1 MRFIAFAALMGAS
14 HAGATGA
21 KRAASVPNLLCLTSQ
36 ASNSGLR
43 APAGLKQKP
52 SCTQPGMHEMA
63 AHRAQQAAAEL
74 LPALVGSLLLAAI
87 TLLHG

>member
-1 MRFIAFAALMGAS
+1 
-14 HAGATGA
+14 
-21 KRAASVPNLLCLTSQ
+21 
-36 ASNSGLR
+36 
-43 APAGLKQKP
+43 
-52 SCTQPGMHEMA
+52 MHEMA